1 LKGALMMRID
11 RTVETSAPTSEVFDF
26 LADFTN
32 TEHWDP
38 GTVRTDRIS
47 GNGGVGTTYANTS
60 RFLGRN
66 TDLTY
71 MVEIYEPGKR
81 IVLRGENKTVV
92 AHDTMTFVPTATGG
106 TSVRYVAEFDL
117 KGMAKM
123 VAPLLTPAF
132 TRLGDAASD
141 QMRATLDR
149 LGR

>member
-1 LKGALMMRID
+1 MMRID
-11 RTVETSAPTSEVFDF
+11 RTVETSTPASEVFDF

-32 TEHWDP
+32 TEQWDP
-38 GTVRTDRIS
+38 GTVRTQRIS
-47 GNGGVGTTYANTS
+47 GDGGVGTAYANTS

-71 MVEIYEPGKR
+71 VVETYEPGKR
-81 IVLRGENKTVV
+81 VVLRGENKTVV

-106 TSVRYVAEFDL
+106 TSVRYVAEFEL

-132 TRLGDAASD
+132 TRLGDTASD

>member
-1 LKGALMMRID
+1 MRID
-11 RTVETSAPTSEVFDF
+11 RTVETSSPTPEVFAF
-26 LADFTN
+26 LADFTT
-32 TEHWDP
+32 TEQWDP
-38 GTVRTDRIS
+38 GTVRTERIS
-47 GNGGVGTTYANTS
+47 GDGGVGTAYANTS

-71 MVEIYEPGKR
+71 VVEVYEPGSR
-81 IVLRGENKTVV
+81 VVLRGENRTVV

-117 KGMAKM
+117 KGMARM

-132 TRLGDAASD
+132 TRLGDDASA

-149 LGR
+149 LSR

>member
-1 LKGALMMRID
+1 MRID
-11 RTVETSAPTSEVFDF
+11 RTVETSAPTAEVFDF

-32 TEHWDP
+32 TEEWDP

-47 GNGGVGTTYANTS
+47 GNGGVGTAYANTS

-71 MVEIYEPGKR
+71 VVEVYEPGR
-81 IVLRGENKTVV
+81 RVALRGENKTVV

-106 TSVRYVAEFDL
+106 TSVRYVAEFEL

-132 TRLGDAASD
+132 TRLGDSASE

>member
-1 LKGALMMRID
+1 MRID
-11 RTVETSAPTSEVFDF
+11 RTVETSAPTAQVFDF

-32 TEHWDP
+32 TEEWDP

-47 GNGGVGTTYANTS
+47 GDGGVGTAYANTS

-71 MVEIYEPGKR
+71 VVEIYEPGKR
-81 IVLRGENKTVV
+81 VRLRGENKTVV
-92 AHDTMTFVPTATGG
+92 AHDTMTFLPTATGG
-106 TSVRYVAEFDL
+106 TSVRYVAEFEL
-117 KGMAKM
+117 KGMARM

-132 TRLGDAASD
+132 TRLGDSASE

>member
-1 LKGALMMRID
+1 MMRID
-11 RTVETSAPTSEVFDF
+11 RTVETSAPTSEVFAF
-26 LADFTN
+26 LADFTT
-32 TEHWDP
+32 TEQWDP
-38 GTVRTDRIS
+38 GTVRTERIS
-47 GNGGVGTTYANTS
+47 GDGGVGTAYANTS

-71 MVEIYEPGKR
+71 VVEAYEPGAR
-81 IVLRGENKTVV
+81 VALRGENKTVV

-106 TSVRYVAEFDL
+106 TSVRYVADFEL
-117 KGMAKM
+117 KGMARM

-132 TRLGDAASD
+132 TRLGDKASD

>member
-1 LKGALMMRID
+1 MRID
-11 RTVETSAPTSEVFDF
+11 RTVETSAPTAEVFDF

-32 TEHWDP
+32 TEEWDP

-47 GNGGVGTTYANTS
+47 GDGGVGTAYANTS

-71 MVEIYEPGKR
+71 VVEVYEPGKR
-81 IVLRGENKTVV
+81 VTLRGENKTVV

-106 TSVRYVAEFDL
+106 TSVRYVADFEL
-117 KGMAKM
+117 KGMARM

-132 TRLGDAASD
+132 TRLGDSASE

>member
-1 LKGALMMRID
+1 MRID
-11 RTVETSAPTSEVFDF
+11 RTVETSAPTAQVFDF

-32 TEHWDP
+32 TEEWDP

-47 GNGGVGTTYANTS
+47 GDGGVGTAYANTS

-71 MVEIYEPGKR
+71 VVEVYEPGKR
-81 IVLRGENKTVV
+81 VALRGENKTVV

-106 TSVRYVAEFDL
+106 TSVRYVAEFEL
-117 KGMAKM
+117 KGMAKI

-132 TRLGDAASD
+132 TRLGDSASE

>member
-1 LKGALMMRID
+1 MMRID
-11 RTVETSAPTSEVFDF
+11 RTVETSTPASEVFDF

-32 TEHWDP
+32 TEQWDP
-38 GTVRTDRIS
+38 GTVRTQRIS
-47 GNGGVGTTYANTS
+47 GDGGVGTAYANTS

-71 MVEIYEPGKR
+71 VVETYEPGKR

-106 TSVRYVAEFDL
+106 TSVRYVAEFEL

-132 TRLGDAASD
+132 TRLGDDASD

>member
-1 LKGALMMRID
+1 MRID
-11 RTVETSAPTSEVFDF
+11 RTVETSAPTAQVFDF

-32 TEHWDP
+32 TEEWDP

-47 GNGGVGTTYANTS
+47 GNGGVGTAYANTS

-71 MVEIYEPGKR
+71 VVEIYEPGKR
-81 IVLRGENKTVV
+81 VRLRGENKTVV

-106 TSVRYVAEFDL
+106 TSVRYVAEFEL

-132 TRLGDAASD
+132 TRLGDSASE

>member
-1 LKGALMMRID
+1 MRID
-11 RTVETSAPTSEVFDF
+11 RTVETSAPTAQVFDF

-32 TEHWDP
+32 TEEWDP

-47 GNGGVGTTYANTS
+47 GDGGVGTAYANTS

-71 MVEIYEPGKR
+71 VVEVYEPGAR
-81 IVLRGENKTVV
+81 VVLRGENKTVV
-92 AHDTMTFVPTATGG
+92 AHDTMTFLPTATGG
-106 TSVRYVAEFDL
+106 TSVRYVAEFEL
-117 KGMAKM
+117 KGMARM

-132 TRLGDAASD
+132 TRLGDSASE
-141 QMRATLDR
+141 QMRTTLDR

>member
-1 LKGALMMRID
+1 MMRID
-11 RTVETSAPTSEVFDF
+11 RTVETSAPISEVFDF

-32 TEHWDP
+32 TEQWDP

-47 GNGGVGTTYANTS
+47 GNGGVGTAYANTS

-71 MVEIYEPGKR
+71 MVEVYEPGKR
-81 IVLRGENKTVV
+81 VALRGENKTVV

-106 TSVRYVAEFDL
+106 TSVRYVAEFEL
-117 KGMAKM
+117 KGIARM

-132 TRLGDAASD
+132 TRLGDSASK

>member
-1 LKGALMMRID
+1 MMKID
-11 RTVETSAPTSEVFDF
+11 RTVETSAPTAEVFDF

-32 TEHWDP
+32 TEEWDP

-47 GNGGVGTTYANTS
+47 GNGGVGTAYANTS

-71 MVEIYEPGKR
+71 VVEIYEPGKR
-81 IVLRGENKTVV
+81 VRLRGENKTVV

-106 TSVRYVAEFDL
+106 TSVRYVAEFEL
-117 KGMAKM
+117 KGMARM

-132 TRLGDAASD
+132 TRLGDSASE

-149 LGR
+149 LAR

>member
-1 LKGALMMRID
+1 MKID

-32 TEHWDP
+32 TEEWDP

-47 GNGGVGTTYANTS
+47 GNGGVGTAYANTS

-71 MVEIYEPGKR
+71 VVEIYEPGKR
-81 IVLRGENKTVV
+81 VRLRGENKTVV

-106 TSVRYVAEFDL
+106 TSVRYVAEFEL
-117 KGMAKM
+117 KGMARM

-132 TRLGDAASD
+132 TRLGDSASE

-149 LGR
+149 LAR

>member
-1 LKGALMMRID
+1 MRID
-11 RTVETSAPTSEVFDF
+11 RTVETSAPTAEVFDF

-32 TEHWDP
+32 TEEWDP

-47 GNGGVGTTYANTS
+47 GNGGVGTAYANTS

-71 MVEIYEPGKR
+71 VVEIYEPGKR
-81 IVLRGENKTVV
+81 VRLRGENKTVV

-106 TSVRYVAEFDL
+106 TSVRYVAEFEL
-117 KGMAKM
+117 KGMARM

-132 TRLGDAASD
+132 TRLGDSASE

>member
-1 LKGALMMRID
+1 MKID
-11 RTVETSAPTSEVFDF
+11 RTVETSAPASDVFDF

-38 GTVRTDRIS
+38 GTVRTDLVS
-47 GNGGVGTTYANTS
+47 GDGGVGTTYANTS

-71 MVEIYEPGKR
+71 VVEVYEPGTR
-81 IVLRGENKTVV
+81 VVLRGENKTVV
-92 AHDTMTFVPTATGG
+92 AHDTMTFVPTAAGG
-106 TSVRYVAEFDL
+106 TSVRYVAEFEL
-117 KGMAKM
+117 KGMARM

-132 TRLGDAASD
+132 ARLGDSASE
-141 QMRATLDR
+141 QMRTTLDR

>member
-1 LKGALMMRID
+1 MMRID
-11 RTVETSAPTSEVFDF
+11 RTVETSTPTSEVFAF
-26 LADFTN
+26 LADFTT
-32 TEHWDP
+32 TEQWDP
-38 GTVRTDRIS
+38 GTVRTERIS
-47 GNGGVGTTYANTS
+47 GDGGVGTAYANTS

-71 MVEIYEPGKR
+71 VVEVYEPGSR
-81 IVLRGENKTVV
+81 VVLRGENKTVV

-117 KGMAKM
+117 KGMARM

-132 TRLGDAASD
+132 TRLGDDAST

-149 LGR
+149 LSR

>member
-1 LKGALMMRID
+1 MMKID
-11 RTVETSAPTSEVFDF
+11 RTVETSAPTADVFDF

-32 TEHWDP
+32 TEEWDP

-47 GNGGVGTTYANTS
+47 GNGGVGTAYANTS

-71 MVEIYEPGKR
+71 VVEIYEPGKR
-81 IVLRGENKTVV
+81 VRLRGENKTVV

-106 TSVRYVAEFDL
+106 TSVRYVAEFEL
-117 KGMAKM
+117 KGMARM
-123 VAPLLTPAF
+123 VAPLLIPAF
-132 TRLGDAASD
+132 TRLGDSASE
-141 QMRATLDR
+141 QMRATLGR

>member
-1 LKGALMMRID
+1 MRID
-11 RTVETSAPTSEVFDF
+11 RTVETSAPTAEVFDF

-32 TEHWDP
+32 TEEWDP

-47 GNGGVGTTYANTS
+47 GDGGVGTAYANTS

-71 MVEIYEPGKR
+71 VVEVYEPGKR
-81 IVLRGENKTVV
+81 VTLRGENNTVV

-106 TSVRYVAEFDL
+106 TSVRYVAEFEL

-132 TRLGDAASD
+132 TRLGDSASE

>member
-1 LKGALMMRID
+1 MMKID

-32 TEHWDP
+32 TEEWDP

-47 GNGGVGTTYANTS
+47 GDGGVGTAYANTS

-71 MVEIYEPGKR
+71 VVEIYEPGKR
-81 IVLRGENKTVV
+81 VRLRGENKTVV
-92 AHDTMTFVPTATGG
+92 AHDTMTFLPTATGG
-106 TSVRYVAEFDL
+106 TSVRYVAEFEL
-117 KGMAKM
+117 KGMARM

-132 TRLGDAASD
+132 TRLGDSASE

>member
-1 LKGALMMRID
+1 MRID
-11 RTVETSAPTSEVFDF
+11 RTVETSTPTAEVFDF
-26 LADFTN
+26 LADFTT
-32 TEHWDP
+32 TERWDP
-38 GTVRTDRIS
+38 GTVRTERIS
-47 GNGGVGTTYANTS
+47 GDGGVGTAYANTS

-71 MVEIYEPGKR
+71 VVEVYEPGTR
-81 IVLRGENKTVV
+81 LVLRGENKTVV

-117 KGMAKM
+117 KGMARI

-132 TRLGDAASD
+132 TRLGDNASD

>member
-1 LKGALMMRID
+1 MRID
-11 RTVETSAPTSEVFDF
+11 RTVETSAPTAQVFDF

-32 TEHWDP
+32 TEEWDP

-47 GNGGVGTTYANTS
+47 GDGGVGTAYANTS

-71 MVEIYEPGKR
+71 VVEVYEPGKR
-81 IVLRGENKTVV
+81 VRLRGENKTVV
-92 AHDTMTFVPTATGG
+92 AHDTMTFLPTATGG
-106 TSVRYVAEFDL
+106 TSVHYVAEFEL
-117 KGMAKM
+117 KGMARM

-132 TRLGDAASD
+132 TRLGDNASD

>member
-1 LKGALMMRID
+1 MMKID
-11 RTVETSAPTSEVFDF
+11 RTVETSAPTAEVFDF

-32 TEHWDP
+32 TEEWDP

-47 GNGGVGTTYANTS
+47 GNGGVGTAYANTS

-71 MVEIYEPGKR
+71 VVEIYEPGKR
-81 IVLRGENKTVV
+81 VRLRGENKTVV

-106 TSVRYVAEFDL
+106 TSVRYVAEFEL
-117 KGMAKM
+117 KGMARM

-132 TRLGDAASD
+132 TRLGDSASE

>member
-1 LKGALMMRID
+1 MRID
-11 RTVETSAPTSEVFDF
+11 RTVETATPTAEVFAF
-26 LADFTN
+26 LADFTT
-32 TEHWDP
+32 TEQWDP
-38 GTVRTDRIS
+38 GTVRTERIS
-47 GNGGVGTTYANTS
+47 GDGGVGTAYANTS

-71 MVEIYEPGKR
+71 VVEVYEPGSR
-81 IVLRGENKTVV
+81 VVLRGENKTVV

-117 KGMAKM
+117 KGMARM
-123 VAPLLTPAF
+123 VTPLLTPAF
-132 TRLGDAASD
+132 TRLGDDASA

>member
-1 LKGALMMRID
+1 MMKID
-11 RTVETSAPTSEVFDF
+11 RTVETSAPTAEVFDF

-32 TEHWDP
+32 TEEWDP

-47 GNGGVGTTYANTS
+47 GSGGVGTAYANTS

-71 MVEIYEPGKR
+71 VVEIYEPGKR
-81 IVLRGENKTVV
+81 VRLRGENKTVV

-117 KGMAKM
+117 KGMARM

-132 TRLGDAASD
+132 TRLGDSASE

-149 LGR
+149 LAR

>member
-1 LKGALMMRID
+1 MLKID

-32 TEHWDP
+32 TEEWDP

-47 GNGGVGTTYANTS
+47 GDGGVGTAYANTS

-71 MVEIYEPGKR
+71 VVEIYEPGKR
-81 IVLRGENKTVV
+81 VRLRGENKTVV
-92 AHDTMTFVPTATGG
+92 AHDTMTFLPTATGG
-106 TSVRYVAEFDL
+106 TSVRYVAEFEL
-117 KGMAKM
+117 KGMARM

-132 TRLGDAASD
+132 TRLGDSASE

>member
-1 LKGALMMRID
+1 MRID
-11 RTVETSAPTSEVFDF
+11 RTVETSAPTAQVFDF

-32 TEHWDP
+32 TEEWDP

-47 GNGGVGTTYANTS
+47 GNGGVGTAYANTS

-71 MVEIYEPGKR
+71 VVEVYEPGR
-81 IVLRGENKTVV
+81 RVALRGENKTVV

-106 TSVRYVAEFDL
+106 TSVRYVADFEL
-117 KGMAKM
+117 KGMARM

-132 TRLGDAASD
+132 TRLGDSASE

>member
-1 LKGALMMRID
+1 MKID
-11 RTVETSAPTSEVFDF
+11 RTVETSAPTAEVFDF

-32 TEHWDP
+32 TEEWDP

-47 GNGGVGTTYANTS
+47 GNGGVGTAYANTS

-71 MVEIYEPGKR
+71 VVEVYEPGKR
-81 IVLRGENKTVV
+81 VRLRGENKTVV

-106 TSVRYVAEFDL
+106 TSVRYVAEFEL
-117 KGMAKM
+117 KGMARM

-132 TRLGDAASD
+132 TRLGDSASE